1 MAKSHGITYDNCKD
15 CESRCAHAGKNRS
28 FVCIKG
34 VSCKVKKE
42 KPQTNADRIREMS
55 DEELATWLG
64 VNLDCMVCPV
74 GISCMEGNRC
84 DQMLLEWLKRPA
96 DGSKPPKE
104 E

>member
-1 MAKSHGITYDNCKD
+1 MNMAKSHGITYDNCKD

-55 DEELATWLG
+55 DEELAELLLNGCTGGTLCEDQPQNEYGSVDCFACRMKWL
-64 VNLDCMVCPV
+64 
-74 GISCMEGNRC
+74 R
-84 DQMLLEWLKRPA
+84 QPA
-96 DGSKPPKE
+96 E
-104 E
+104 EE